1 MTTIAQHK
9 LHIQEHM
16 QELTDALTLGI
27 ENRPATISL
36 HASACSISLLEAY
49 LHALGKISIG
59 AMIKH
64 EWFKEPKIGQK
75 ILPLAERK
83 LGVDF
88 PRKQEILSLMYA
100 IEEHRNKLI
109 YGKPTK
115 ETATVLLSSFQK
127 LHQIIKEEMQTLG
140 EEIE

>member
-16 QELTDALTLGI
+16 QELTDAITLGI
-27 ENRPATISL
+27 EKRPATISL
-36 HASACSISLLEAY
+36 HASACSISLLETY

-64 EWFKEPKIGQK
+64 EWFKEPKEGQK

-88 PRKQEILSLMYA
+88 PRKQEILSLMYT
-100 IEEHRNKLI
+100 IEENRNKLI

-115 ETATVLLSSFQK
+115 ETLEALFSSFQK
-127 LHQIIKEEMQTLG
+127 LHQMIKEELHNLG